1 MTATTQHVGVKD
13 HGADRAAKT
22 PVLVH
27 RMKHDKSILALVVSE
42 QYIFAGTQG
51 GEILVSG
58 GSVCKMGFG

>member
-1 MTATTQHVGVKD
+1 MTATTQHAGVKD

-58 GSVCKMGFG
+58 GSVC